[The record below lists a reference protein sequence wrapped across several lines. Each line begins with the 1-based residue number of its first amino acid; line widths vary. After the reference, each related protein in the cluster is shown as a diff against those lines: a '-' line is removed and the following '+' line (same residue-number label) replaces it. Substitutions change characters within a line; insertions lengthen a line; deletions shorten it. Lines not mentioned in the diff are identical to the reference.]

1 MRECMNVCVCV
12 SILGGWG
19 GAMSD
24 EEFVY
29 ISIVCFDVSC
39 FLLSMKCMWLG
50 LS

>member
-1 MRECMNVCVCV
+1 MRV
-12 SILGGWG
+12 SILGVGG
-19 GAMSD
+19 GGGRGAMSD